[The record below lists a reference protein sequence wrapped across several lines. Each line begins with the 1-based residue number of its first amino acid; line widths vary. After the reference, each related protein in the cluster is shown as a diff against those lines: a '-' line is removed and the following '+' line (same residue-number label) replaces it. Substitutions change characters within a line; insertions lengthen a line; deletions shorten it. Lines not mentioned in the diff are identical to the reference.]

1 MKITKGRLAFN
12 IVNYTLLSLLTL
24 CFVIPYIYILSA
36 SFSDEI
42 AFTKAG
48 FTLLPREWSLKAY
61 TFLLTTDGQML
72 RSILNSVIVTVAGT
86 VLVTFVSMLYAYPLS
101 KKYLRGNK
109 LFSIIMIF
117 TMLFS
122 GGLIPYFLT
131 VSNIFPEASLL
142 TLIIPGCMAPYYAIL
157 LRNFFMGIPDSLEEA
172 CKIDGG
178 TDFLILFR
186 IYFPLSMP
194 VIATVA
200 LFAAVSKWNDYV
212 APLLFVS
219 TDKTKFTL
227 QYLIQQL
234 LSDVSGIYAA
244 GGGDIVP
251 AQTLKYAAVVF
262 GSLPM
267 IMLYPFLQKYY
278 ITGMVL
284 GGVKE

>member
-42 AFTKAG
+42 AFSKAG

-61 TFLLTTDGQML
+61 AFLLTTDGQML
-72 RSILNSVIVTVAGT
+72 RSIFNSVIVTVAGT

-227 QYLIQQL
+227 QFLIQQL
-234 LSDVSGIYAA
+234 LSDVSGIYAS
-244 GGGDIVP
+244 GGSEIVP